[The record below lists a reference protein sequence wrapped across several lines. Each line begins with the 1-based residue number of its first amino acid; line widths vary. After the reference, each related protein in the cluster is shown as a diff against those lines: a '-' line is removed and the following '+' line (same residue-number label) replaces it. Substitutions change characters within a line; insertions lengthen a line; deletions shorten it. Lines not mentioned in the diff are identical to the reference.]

1 MLTKNSIRTSAST
14 FDPSC
19 EIGKFDDKNFV
30 LWKEMMQDVLIIR
43 CQIKAIRQKNKS
55 TSMTIEDW
63 RSLYEVGSLTIWMH
77 LAKNVYFSMAKE
89 TTAFS
94 LWERLQSMCKKKSS
108 SLKLILIRQL
118 FNIKMKEIGLATSYI
133 NTFSRVLI
141 ELSSIQGLKF
151 EEEIK
156 TLHFSR
162 ASQQAGEFFVR

>member
-1 MLTKNSIRTSAST
+1 
-14 FDPSC
+14 
-19 EIGKFDDKNFV
+19 
-30 LWKEMMQDVLIIR
+30 
-43 CQIKAIRQKNKS
+43 
-55 TSMTIEDW
+55 
-63 RSLYEVGSLTIWMH
+63 
-77 LAKNVYFSMAKE
+77 MAKE